1 MPTPHNL
8 FRLNVGFMIGA
19 PVGYSRDFPFE
30 APQVRLDDDLVLT
43 SILGTARITHTAQ
56 GLLVQMRLHGVQRAE
71 CVRCLTELLQPLN
84 IDFTELYAFSRNAI
98 TDSGLLM
105 PDDGQINLAPLVREY
120 MLLEVPINPICKPDC
135 KGLCPVCGGNLNET
149 QCDHSPEPAD
159 PRLAVLSTL
168 LKKK

>member
-43 SILGTARITHTAQ
+43 SILGTARITRTAQ
-56 GLLVQMRLHGVQRAE
+56 GLLVQMRLHAAQQAE
-71 CVRCLTELLQPLN
+71 CARCLTELLQPLN

-105 PDDGQINLAPLVREY
+105 PDDGHINLTPLVREY

-135 KGLCPVCGGNLNET
+135 KGLCLVCGGNLNET
-149 QCDHSPEPAD
+149 QCDHSTEPTD

-168 LKKK
+168 LTKK